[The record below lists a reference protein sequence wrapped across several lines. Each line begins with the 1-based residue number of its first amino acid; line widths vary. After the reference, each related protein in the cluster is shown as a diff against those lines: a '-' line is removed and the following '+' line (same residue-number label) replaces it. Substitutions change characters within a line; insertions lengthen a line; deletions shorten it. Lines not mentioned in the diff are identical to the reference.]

1 MAQLNRRS
9 ALTLAGGTLGASA
22 LTIGAY
28 AAGKSAGQGA
38 QTPGAGAPVRI
49 GYLPITDS
57 APLLLAHAQ
66 GYYKQA
72 GVSVAEPIRFRSWA
86 SLVEAFV
93 SGSVDVIHLLMPMA
107 VYLRYG
113 LNADAKVVAWNHI
126 NGSALTVAPHIT
138 DTAQLAGKIVAIP
151 AWFSIHNILLQQVLR
166 AAGLTPV
173 IRSTA
178 NAERGEVALVVM
190 APSDMI
196 PALANGTISGFTV
209 ADPFNAAA
217 HLQKVGRI
225 HRFMGDVWQ
234 EHACCVTVMRQPL
247 LDRADGAA
255 QAFTDALVRAQVFAR
270 ENRQEAAKILADGF
284 LPQKPAAIE
293 RAMTD
298 HGSEHADAL
307 HHPQWGGQLLDFKP
321 YPYASFTG
329 RLVELMADTAVDA
342 PVDFLDS
349 LDPAGVHK
357 DLVEDRLVAASIEKV
372 GGHSVFGAGQG
383 TERNE
388 EVEA

>member
-1 MAQLNRRS
+1 MAQLNRRG
-9 ALTLAGGTLGASA
+9 ALTLAGRTLGAGA
-22 LTIGAY
+22 LTAGAY
-28 AAGKSAGQGA
+28 AAGKSAGQDA
-38 QTPGAGAPVRI
+38 QAPGAGAPVRI

-57 APLLLAHAQ
+57 APLLLAHTQ
-66 GYYKQA
+66 GYYEQA

-93 SGSVDVIHLLMPMA
+93 SGRVDVIHLLMPMA

-138 DTAQLAGKIVAIP
+138 DTAQLAGKTVAIP

-178 NAERGEVALVVM
+178 KAEHGEVALVVM

-247 LDRADGAA
+247 LERADGAA

-270 ENRQEAAKILADGF
+270 ENRQEAAQILADGF

-307 HHPQWGGQLLDFKP
+307 RHPQWGGQLLDFKP

-342 PVDFLDS
+342 PVDFLES
-349 LDPAGVHK
+349 LDPAGVHT
-357 DLVEDRLVAASIEKV
+357 DLVEERLVSASIEKV